1 MTLVLGMANGQPNV
15 ILMTLV
21 LGMANCQP
29 TVILMTLGLGMA
41 NCQPTVILMTLGLGV
56 ASEQPTCLCGGSVG
70 CGPWAHGMALGPG
83 PLRGPSKD
91 REES

>member
-1 MTLVLGMANGQPNV
+1 MCCSKCCSHDFGFRGGEGSTNVIVMTLVLGMANGQPN
-15 ILMTLV
+15 
-21 LGMANCQP
+21 
-29 TVILMTLGLGMA
+29 
-41 NCQPTVILMTLGLGV
+41 VILMTLGLGV

-83 PLRGPSKD
+83 PLRGPNKD